1 MESLANLLY
10 GFELALSPYNLF
22 IAAMG
27 VFLGAIIGVLPG
39 LGGTSGVAILLPL
52 TFVMP
57 PSSAIV
63 FLSCIYWGAL
73 FGGAITSIL
82 FNIPGEPW
90 SVATMFDG
98 YPMAKSGRA
107 GQALGSAFIPGFFSA
122 LIAVLL
128 FTFFAPPLAEFALRF
143 GPPENF
149 AVLLLAFST
158 FTGLGGGSPAKS
170 LAAAAMGFMLA
181 TVGLDFV
188 TGRPR
193 LTFGSITMLSGFSF
207 ITVSIGLFGI
217 GEILHSA
224 EERME
229 IQGVKGKV
237 GLKDFFLVLRTMTQN
252 FVTCITGTLLGFW
265 IGIMPGTGATPA
277 SFLSYGLA
285 KKFSRHPERFGTG
298 IPQGVMA
305 TETAAHAAGIG
316 SLLPMMTLGIPG
328 SPTAAVI
335 LGGLYIWGLLPG
347 PQLFIEEKDFVWGL
361 IASMYIGNAMGVVL
375 CLFLVPLFAAIMRI
389 PAPILTPM
397 IVLLSMIGAY
407 AVNNSTFDVWLV
419 LLFGMIGYIFKKLD
433 YPLAPL
439 VVALVL
445 GDMTEEALRQSLILS
460 DGSLAIFFTRPIAAF
475 FMVIAIILFL
485 LPVLLTAW
493 RQLRGSRS
501 ILAMVSSLFLRKASG
516 FPRRRG

>member
-1 MESLANLLY
+1 MESFGNLIY
-10 GFELALSPYNLF
+10 GFGLALSPYNLF
-22 IAAMG
+22 VAGMG
-27 VFLGAIIGVLPG
+27 VFLGTIIGVLPG

-107 GQALGSAFIPGFFSA
+107 GLALGTAFVPGFFAA

-158 FTGLGGGSPAKS
+158 LTGLGGGSVAKS
-170 LAAAAMGFMLA
+170 FASTAIGFMLA
-181 TVGLDFV
+181 TVGLDIV

-193 LTFGSITMLSGFSF
+193 LTFDSITLLSGFSF

-217 GEILHSA
+217 GEILLSA
-224 EERME
+224 EEALE
-229 IQGVKGKV
+229 IRGVQGKV
-237 GLKDFFLVLRTMTQN
+237 GIRDITQVFRTMVHN
-252 FVTCITGTLLGFW
+252 IWSFLAGTFLGFW
-265 IGIMPGTGATPA
+265 IGIMPGTGATPS
-277 SFLSYGLA
+277 SFLSYGVA
-285 KKFSRHPERFGTG
+285 KKFSRNPERFGTG
-298 IPQGVMA
+298 APEGVMA
-305 TETAAHAAGIG
+305 AQTAAQAAGIG
-316 SLLPMMTLGIPG
+316 SLLPMITLGIPG

-347 PQLFIEEKDFVWGL
+347 PTLFIEQKDFVWSL
-361 IASMYIGNAMGVVL
+361 IASMYVGNVMGVIL
-375 CLFLVPLFAAIMRI
+375 CLTLVPLFAAIMRI
-389 PAPILTPM
+389 PAAILTPI

-407 AVNNSTFDVWLV
+407 AVNNNTWDILLV
-419 LLFGMIGYIFKKLD
+419 FVFGVIGYIFKKLD

-445 GDMTEEALRQSLILS
+445 GDITEEALRQSLILS
-460 DGSLAIFFTRPIAAF
+460 DGSIAIFFTRPIAAF
-475 FMVIAIILFL
+475 FMIIALVLFF
-485 LPVLLTAW
+485 LPVLGPFA
-493 RQLRGSRS
+493 RRLRIG
-501 ILAMVSSLFLRKASG
+501 L
-516 FPRRRG
+516 

>member
-1 MESLANLLY
+1 MESLANLAY
-10 GFELALSPYNLF
+10 GFHLAFSPYNLF
-22 IAAMG
+22 VAGIG
-27 VFLGAIIGVLPG
+27 VLFGVIIGILPG

-98 YPMAKSGRA
+98 HPMAISGRA
-107 GQALGSAFIPGFFSA
+107 GQALGSAFVPGFFSA

-128 FTFFAPPLAEFALRF
+128 FTFFAPPLADFALRF

-158 FTGLGGGSPAKS
+158 FTGLGGGSPAKA
-170 LAAAAMGFMLA
+170 LAATAIGFMLA

-224 EERME
+224 EETLE
-229 IQGVKGKV
+229 IKGMRARV
-237 GLKDFFLVLRTMTQN
+237 GLKDFTVVLQTIWRN
-252 FVTCITGTLLGFW
+252 AASFFTGTLLGFW

-285 KKFSRHPERFGTG
+285 KKLSRHPEKFGTG
-298 IPQGVMA
+298 IPEGVMA

-316 SLLPMMTLGIPG
+316 ALLPMITLGIPG

-335 LGGLYIWGLLPG
+335 LGGLYIWGLQPG
-347 PQLFIEEKDFVWGL
+347 PQLFMEQKEFVWGL
-361 IASMYIGNAMGVVL
+361 IASMYIGNAMGVLL
-375 CLFLVPLFAAIMRI
+375 CLFLVPFFAAIMRI
-389 PAPILTPM
+389 PSPILTPI
-397 IVLLSMIGAY
+397 IVLLSLIGAY
-407 AVNNSTFDVWLV
+407 AVNNSTFDIWLV
-419 LLFGMIGYIFKKLD
+419 LIFGVIGYLFKKLN

-445 GDMTEEALRQSLILS
+445 GDITEEALRQSLILS
-460 DGSLAIFFTRPIAAF
+460 DGSISIFFTRPIAAF
-475 FMVIAIILFL
+475 FVAIAVILFFLPALAQLWRWIEGKSL
-485 LPVLLTAW
+485 LPAK
-493 RQLRGSRS
+493 G
-501 ILAMVSSLFLRKASG
+501 
-516 FPRRRG
+516 

>member
-1 MESLANLLY
+1 MESFANLFY
-10 GFELALSPYNLF
+10 GFGLALSPYNLF
-22 IAAMG
+22 VAGMG
-27 VFLGAIIGVLPG
+27 VFLGTVIGVLPG

-98 YPMAKSGRA
+98 YPMAKSGQA
-107 GQALGSAFIPGFFSA
+107 GLALASAFVPGFFAA
-122 LIAVLL
+122 LIAVLC

-158 FTGLGGGSPAKS
+158 LTGLGGGSAAKAV
-170 LAAAAMGFMLA
+170 AATAIGFMMA
-181 TVGLDFV
+181 TVGMDIV

-193 LTFGSITMLSGFSF
+193 LTFDSITLLTGFSF
-207 ITVSIGLFGI
+207 IIVSIGLFGI
-217 GEILHSA
+217 GEILQSA
-224 EERME
+224 EESLE
-229 IQGVKGKV
+229 IKGIQGRV
-237 GLKDFFLVLRTMTQN
+237 GLKDLLQVLRTMMRS
-252 FVTCITGTLLGFW
+252 FGSFLTGSLLGFW

-285 KKFSRHPERFGTG
+285 KKFSRTPERFGNG
-298 IPQGVMA
+298 APEGVMA
-305 TETAAHAAGIG
+305 AQTAAQAAGIG
-316 SLLPMMTLGIPG
+316 SLLPMITLGIPG
-328 SPTAAVI
+328 SPTAAVM

-347 PQLFIEEKDFVWGL
+347 PALFNEQKDFVWAL
-361 IASMYIGNAMGVVL
+361 IASMYVGNVMGVLL

-389 PAPILTPM
+389 PASILTPI
-397 IVLLSMIGAY
+397 IVLLSMLGAY
-407 AVNNSTFDVWLV
+407 AVNNNSFDIFLV
-419 LLFGMIGYIFKKLD
+419 VVFGVIGYLFKKLE

-445 GDMTEEALRQSLILS
+445 GDITEEALRQSLILS
-460 DGSLAIFFTRPIAAF
+460 DGSLLIFFTRPIAAF
-475 FMVIAIILFL
+475 FTIIAIILFL
-485 LPVLLTAW
+485 LPVLGPVA
-493 RQLRGSRS
+493 RRLRIG
-501 ILAMVSSLFLRKASG
+501 L
-516 FPRRRG
+516 

>member
-1 MESLANLLY
+1 MESFANLFY
-10 GFELALSPYNLF
+10 GFGLALSPYNLF
-22 IAAMG
+22 VAGMG
-27 VFLGAIIGVLPG
+27 VFLGTVIGVLPG

-107 GQALGSAFIPGFFSA
+107 GLALASAFVPGFFAA
-122 LIAVLL
+122 LIAVLC

-158 FTGLGGGSPAKS
+158 LTGLGGGSAAKAV
-170 LAAAAMGFMLA
+170 AATAIGFMMA
-181 TVGLDFV
+181 TVGMDIV

-193 LTFGSITMLSGFSF
+193 LTFDSITLLTGFSF
-207 ITVSIGLFGI
+207 IIVSIGLFGI
-217 GEILHSA
+217 GEILQSA
-224 EERME
+224 EESLE
-229 IQGVKGKV
+229 IKGIQGRV
-237 GLKDFFLVLRTMTQN
+237 GLKDLLQVLRTMMRS
-252 FVTCITGTLLGFW
+252 FGSFLTGSLLGFW

-285 KKFSRHPERFGTG
+285 KKFSRTPERFGNG
-298 IPQGVMA
+298 APEGVMA
-305 TETAAHAAGIG
+305 AQTAAQAAGIG
-316 SLLPMMTLGIPG
+316 SLLPMITLGIPG
-328 SPTAAVI
+328 SPTAAVM

-347 PQLFIEEKDFVWGL
+347 PALFNEQKDFVWAL
-361 IASMYIGNAMGVVL
+361 IASMYVGNVMGVLL

-389 PAPILTPM
+389 PASILTPI
-397 IVLLSMIGAY
+397 IVLLSMLGAY
-407 AVNNSTFDVWLV
+407 AVNNNSFDIFLV
-419 LLFGMIGYIFKKLD
+419 VVFGVIGYLFKKLE

-445 GDMTEEALRQSLILS
+445 GDITEEALRQSLILS
-460 DGSLAIFFTRPIAAF
+460 DGSLLIFFTRPIAAF
-475 FMVIAIILFL
+475 FTIIAIILFL
-485 LPVLLTAW
+485 LPVLGPVA
-493 RQLRGSRS
+493 RRLRIG
-501 ILAMVSSLFLRKASG
+501 L
-516 FPRRRG
+516 